1 MNKVAHSIS
10 HRAFIFYLSIS
21 ISMPN
26 IVSLHSG
33 YDPKR
38 WPLLLRWGFLALL
51 LTAELLILSIHF
63 DTAVLEADTTGW
75 ARLAGNT
82 APAFLRIALAFVA
95 AFLLAL
101 APRFKTIVLAAQ
113 RCAQTHRWIEW
124 LLAHLLVYG
133 AFYWLTL
140 AVFSAAASGGSL
152 SGGLLAVWLG
162 LGIANVCLWLFV
174 VAPAGF
180 WVGLLSGEWRSLVI
194 AVLAG
199 TAAWLSG
206 LLAQVFWEPLVTGT
220 FWLTSHLLEL
230 IYTPVLSDAAH
241 QVLGTPGFRVQISP
255 QCSGYEGIGLITVF
269 LALYLWLFRAEIRFP
284 HAFLLFPIGAL
295 AIWLANALRITLL
308 IAIGT
313 SFSPE
318 VAAGGFHSQA
328 GWIAFIVIAL
338 GLILAARRL
347 HLFSKTDLVAVT
359 EVSSVASAL
368 LVPLMVLMGVIML
381 TSALSNG
388 FDRFYPLRVV
398 AMVAA
403 LWYFRRV
410 YLRWEWRSGWQ
421 AIAIGTAVFA
431 LWMLLEPGGSS
442 GNTVLG
448 KAMATLPVGEKTLWL
463 AFRVTGSVLLVPLVE
478 ELAFRG
484 YLLRRL
490 AGQDDDDLSP
500 GRYAWL
506 PFLVSSVAFGL
517 LHTRVL
523 AGTLAGMAYAL
534 AYYRRG
540 KLADAVV
547 AHMVTNGLIAL
558 FVLVFGEWLLWS

>member
-1 MNKVAHSIS
+1 MP
-10 HRAFIFYLSIS
+10 FIQL
-21 ISMPN
+21 
-26 IVSLHSG
+26 LHSG
-33 YDPKR
+33 NSQKT

-51 LTAELLILSIHF
+51 LVAELLGLSVRF

-75 ARLAGNT
+75 AQLVGNT

-95 AFLLAL
+95 AFLLSL
-101 APRFKTIVLAAQ
+101 APRLKAIALEAQ
-113 RCAQTHRWIEW
+113 QRAQAHRWGRW
-124 LLAHLLVYG
+124 LLSHLLAYG
-133 AFYWLTL
+133 AFYWITL
-140 AVFSAAASGGSL
+140 AVFSGAESGGNL
-152 SGGLLAVWLG
+152 SGGLLAVWAG
-162 LGIANVCLWLFV
+162 LGFANVCLWLLAIASF
-174 VAPAGF
+174 GF
-180 WVGLLSGEWRSLVI
+180 WAGLLAGEWQSLII
-194 AVLAG
+194 AFLAG
-199 TAAWLSG
+199 TAAWLGG
-206 LLAQVFWEPLVTGT
+206 LLAQEFWEPLAAGT

-230 IYTPVLSDAAH
+230 IYADALYDASRY
-241 QVLGTPGFRVQISP
+241 VLGTPGFRVQISP
-255 QCSGYEGIGLITVF
+255 QCSGYEGIGLVTVF

-308 IAIGT
+308 IALGT
-313 SFSPE
+313 SFSRE
-318 VAAGGFHSQA
+318 VALGGFHSQA

-347 HLFSKTDLVAVT
+347 HLFAKTGHIAVT
-359 EVSSVASAL
+359 ERSSVTTAL

-381 TSALSNG
+381 TSALTSG

-398 AMVAA
+398 ATTAA
-403 LWYFRRV
+403 LWHFRRV
-410 YLRWEWRSGWQ
+410 YLCWEWRSCWQ

-431 LWMLLEPGGSS
+431 MWMLLEPGVDS
-442 GNTVLG
+442 GKTVLG
-448 KAMATLPVGEKTLWL
+448 KAMVTLPEGEKALWL
-463 AFRVTGSVLLVPLVE
+463 AFRVAGSVLVVPFVE

-490 AGQDDDDLSP
+490 AGQDDDDLHP
-500 GRYAWL
+500 GRFAWL
-506 PFLVSSVAFGL
+506 PFMVSSVAFGL

-540 KLADAVV
+540 KLADAVA

-558 FVLVFGEWLLWS
+558 FVLVFGEWSLWA